1 MSARPLDEFDR
12 RIVDSVR
19 QHWTDEQ
26 KPLLLSELGGR
37 GDIGVRAKNEE
48 GSLANY
54 LRVRLT
60 DSVAII
66 RHSIK
71 SSIVAAV
78 PAGAADGRDFDSLL
92 EKPVGHPPD
101 TRQPR
106 FVPALWAAFRR
117 PLEAG
122 KERYVSVKRPIRF
135 VDVVAGEHPENR
147 IAIRRECISDAPG
160 VIERIN
166 QWIEENELD
175 RAPFLFEERAGER
188 LPSNDVLGRFLLALD
203 SGDMERISIPLDIV
217 NKLRREPL

>member
-1 MSARPLDEFDR
+1 MPVQPYNELDR
-12 RIVDSVR
+12 RIVDSVCR
-19 QHWTDEQ
+19 YWAEER
-26 KPLLLSELGGR
+26 KPLLLSQLGGH
-37 GDIGVRAKNEE
+37 GDIGARVKSVASGLE
-48 GSLANY
+48 AY
-54 LRVRLT
+54 LRHRLAERVT
-60 DSVAII
+60 VI
-66 RHSIK
+66 RHSADPTV
-71 SSIVAAV
+71 VAVV
-78 PAGAADGRDFDSLL
+78 PTEAAKGRDFDSLL

-117 PLEAG
+117 PLDEG

-135 VDVVAGEHPENR
+135 VDVAAGEHPENR
-147 IAIRRECISDAPG
+147 IAIPRECISDAPG

-203 SGDMERISIPLDIV
+203 PGDMERVSMPLDIV

>member
-1 MSARPLDEFDR
+1 MSDRLPDEFDC
-12 RIVDSVR
+12 RIVDLVR
-19 QHWTDEQ
+19 QHWVEER
-26 KPLLLSELGGR
+26 KPLLLSRLGGYD
-37 GDIGVRAKNEE
+37 DIGTHAKSVASGLE
-48 GSLANY
+48 AY
-54 LRVRLT
+54 LRHRLAERVT
-60 DSVAII
+60 VI
-66 RHSIK
+66 RHSADPTV
-71 SSIVAAV
+71 VAVV
-78 PAGAADGRDFDSLL
+78 PTEAAKGRDSDSLL

-101 TRQPR
+101 TSKPR

-117 PLEAG
+117 PLDEG

-135 VDVVAGEHPENR
+135 VDVAAGEHPENR
-147 IAIRRECISDAPG
+147 IAIPRECISDAPG

-203 SGDMERISIPLDIV
+203 PGDMERVSIPLDIV